1 MIQRGVGVDAA
12 REVEAGSGLKASEVQ
27 EPEIRKENGRL
38 DSSGFGLVDLV
49 CGSSLRNADSREF
62 WGSLISEHWKPS
74 MTSLVPLPAEEGED
88 LYSSQF
94 PLDPF
99 PPRATTM
106 SANFIV
112 SESHG
117 SGEGWANS
125 LDSPSP
131 CLSLLSA
138 FYPRL

>member
-1 MIQRGVGVDAA
+1 MQPGRLRQAVGSRQV
-12 REVEAGSGLKASEVQ
+12 RCQ
-27 EPEIRKENGRL
+27 EPEIRKQNGQL

-49 CGSSLRNADSREF
+49 CGSSLINADSREF

-74 MTSLVPLPAEEGED
+74 MTSLVPLPAAEGD
-88 LYSSQF
+88 GLYTSQF

-99 PPRATTM
+99 PPHARTT

-125 LDSPSP
+125 PDFPSP